1 MNPEFCTTD
10 IPVKFGDDTTVY
22 YLHPLTKVIQP
33 FAEKVECDYRTAPKF
48 KFGGKLWKMI
58 EGHIIEEHTPLS
70 NFHHNYKNAAILKG
84 FSNYDVRGVY
94 GEEMERKHKTNL
106 EKRMAKKAVI
116 NDMAHNSVTRQK
128 KGPGGIVQRGSI
140 LSTVDVDD
148 ADFLQV
154 FTSFLTPY
162 ISWLPENVQMM
173 IRCGIFMPM
182 IAAAFYMLLF
192 KVFLTIAFLF
202 CVPKSKEE
210 MRKQGKIKYLTK
222 ILCACI
228 RAVFIKP
235 LEWLHALIAQV
246 TSDAESLSS
255 LGSEEDLQSI
265 GAKSPYSDQEINRTI
280 NDHANSLIHVL
291 SEFSKLTAK
300 TEQLNDEVSDLKQRL
315 QDDSSDESNSENED

>member
-84 FSNYDVRGVY
+84 FSKYDVRGVY

-154 FTSFLTPY
+154 VTSFLTPY

-182 IAAAFYMLLF
+182 IAAAFYMF
-192 KVFLTIAFLF
+192 KVCLTIAFLF

-265 GAKSPYSDQEINRTI
+265 GAKSPDEELKKKLDDQAHSLVLVMGEINKL
-280 NDHANSLIHVL
+280 NSEVAVL
-291 SEFSKLTAK
+291 K
-300 TEQLNDEVSDLKQRL
+300 KQL
-315 QDDSSDESNSENED
+315 QDSNSDNSSSENED